1 MVVLRGR
8 GGAGREDQRGAGT
21 LQLRSRVWPGASRKA
36 RPVKV
41 PAVIQSA
48 PAGQQVTVVISDPGD
63 MRLVAGDRLIT
74 AVAT

>member
-1 MVVLRGR
+1 M
-8 GGAGREDQRGAGT
+8 
-21 LQLRSRVWPGASRKA
+21 
-36 RPVKV
+36 KV